1 MRRSKELIKQASEIL
16 AVSYSDDPR
25 WLTAKYPGR
34 DAKGN
39 PFNKGDKVLYYPR
52 TKKFLVGKEA
62 EKAWM
67 EFEASKFDED
77 MYHRASQNKEAGA
90 SEFSEVVWIADVKQ
104 AFNHAVSEA
113 RHGYGNEGYTGTIA
127 EKGNY
132 RVRANNPMSPREAG
146 SFADKDIEN
155 TDKWGPAFAV
165 PVSRGSD
172 KGVEKVVKVKVKAK
186 DIQAAR
192 MQADSDVR
200 AKFAKPGLNVE
211 TTLVKHPTQLT
222 QNSKPE
228 IKLEKLAPKDT
239 FRYSAWPRD
248 EIATKE
254 KALELAMKD
263 MERGDPVPGHS
274 GIIYKITPILKVT
287 KVGDG
292 KKVATWEV
300 EMKVKISKA
309 SGKIDGWLFYG
320 MASS

>member
-16 AVSYSDDPR
+16 AVSYSDDPK

-90 SEFSEVVWIADVKQ
+90 EEFYNLVWIADVKQ
-104 AFNHAVSEA
+104 AFNNVVSGA
-113 RHGYGNEGYTGTIA
+113 KHSYGHEGYTGTIA

-132 RVRANNPMSPREAG
+132 KVRSNNPMSPREAEE
-146 SFADKDIEN
+146 FADKDLRN

-172 KGVEKVVKVKVKAK
+172 KGVEKIVKLKVKAK
-186 DIQAAR
+186 DIQSAR
-192 MQADSDVR
+192 MQADSDIN

-228 IKLEKLAPKDT
+228 FKFEKLAPKDS
-239 FRYSAWPRD
+239 FRYSGYP
-248 EIATKE
+248 EKGTKE
-254 KALELAMKD
+254 QAMED
-263 MERGDPVPGHS
+263 AIRNMGSYPDGHTE
-274 GIIYKITPILKVT
+274 IIYKITPILKVT
-287 KVGDG
+287 KVSDG
-292 KKVATWEV
+292 KKIATWEV